1 VLTMTITGLAADTAA
16 AGAAT
21 PRWPRRIGSVLA
33 MTTGA
38 AIGVLL
44 LRWGLWCPL
53 TLSAVV
59 GAASAVALRLGGSR
73 SRVHRCFDGSRN
85 FTTD

>member
-1 VLTMTITGLAADTAA
+1 
-16 AGAAT
+16 
-21 PRWPRRIGSVLA
+21 

-53 TLSAVV
+53 TFSAIV
-59 GAASAVALRLGGSR
+59 GAASAMALRLGGIR
-73 SRVHRCFDGSRN
+73 KERDAAHRGFDGSRN